1 MFRLTAIYPL
11 LFSCLFA
18 FSQDLENFSR
28 LESNGKIPS
37 LFIEF
42 LQEQIDAE
50 KQDLKTNQKISRK
63 RADEFS
69 SITNYRLQQLV
80 RSGRVLYGDPLTA
93 YANKI
98 VEKLDEYAEEDLS
111 SIEVYTLKSN
121 EVNAFATHQ
130 GLIFVTVGLWGQLA
144 NEAQLAYVLAHEI
157 THITEK
163 HNLLTYQNT
172 KDLFTKGRFGS
183 GTISE
188 YYRYS
193 KENEE
198 ESDEAG
204 FKLAAKAGYDAEAIY
219 NTFNVLLYSYLPVD
233 EVVFDYSFV
242 ENEYFKI
249 AESLKLDEVEGI
261 DAEEDVD
268 DEFHTHP
275 NIRSRRYN
283 VRDLLSRYDGGEIY
297 LLEDEA
303 TFKKFRNLARF
314 EMVNIFMRDGDYI
327 NGLYHNYVLQQQYA
341 NNLFLKETEAMMW
354 YGHTALV
361 EKDQTEYTTNYRKKQ
376 GEIQQ
381 LYYFLYKLQNKDL
394 AALATKQIWEAS
406 LQNPKSEILLEL
418 RKRVMRNFVSY
429 EDNKLGSFA
438 SEIKQVEVETD
449 TSEKELSKYDKIKK
463 KQSKGDQSRPTYNA
477 LIGLVTNEDF
487 KAAYFKAEEFLEEKD
502 KATEETTARRKPQHS
517 TLDIDNLMMIA
528 PIYNLNDKRKST
540 SKNISKNDVTSSTL
554 TEMVEKNADK
564 LGMNINFVNNFTAED
579 FNTEKYNQF
588 SVIFDYLAERSNY
601 RGEDFY
607 PYNAKHIAAV
617 TETYG
622 SKYLGLVGI
631 YTEVERRPFNGSAF
645 LLSALFYPTFP
656 LYLKWQLTSDKSTD
670 YGFFVFNLET
680 HNPTFSSTKF
690 FEANMNTHLQNA
702 HIYHSL
708 NQITKK

>member
-1 MFRLTAIYPL
+1 MIRLTAIYPL
-11 LFSCLFA
+11 LLSCIFV

-28 LESNGKIPS
+28 LESKGKIPP

-50 KQDLKTNQKISRK
+50 KQDLKSNQDISRK

-80 RSGRVLYGDPLTA
+80 RSGRVLYGDPLTT

-98 VEKLDEYAEEDLS
+98 VEKLAEHSDKDLS
-111 SIEVYTLKSN
+111 KIEVYTLKSN

-157 THITEK
+157 THITEE

-183 GTISE
+183 GTVSE

-193 KENEE
+193 KDNEE

-204 FKLAAKAGYDAEAIY
+204 FKLAAQAGYDAEAIY

-233 EVVFDYSFV
+233 EVVYDYSLL
-242 ENEYFKI
+242 ENDYFTIDK
-249 AESLKLDEVEGI
+249 SLKLEEVQGI
-261 DAEEDVD
+261 EAEEDID

-283 VRDLLSRYDGGEIY
+283 VRDLVSRYDGDKMYIVEN
-297 LLEDEA
+297 EK
-303 TFKKFRNLARF
+303 TFETYRNLARL
-314 EMVNIFMRDGDYI
+314 EMINIFLRDGDYI
-327 NGLYHNYVLQQQYA
+327 NGLYHSYILQKQFPT
-341 NNLFLKETEAMMW
+341 NLFLQETEAMMW
-354 YGHTALV
+354 YGHTILIG
-361 EKDQTEYTTNYRKKQ
+361 KDQNDYSTNYRKKQ

-381 LYYFLYKLQNKDL
+381 LYYLLYKLQNKEV
-394 AALATKQIWEAS
+394 ATLATKEIWESS
-406 LQNPKSEILLEL
+406 LKNPDSDILREL
-418 RKRVMRNFVSY
+418 RKRVMREFVGY
-429 EDNKLGSFA
+429 EENKLGNFA
-438 SEIKQVEVETD
+438 SEPLKVTVDID
-449 TSEKELSKYDKIKK
+449 TSKKKLSKYDKIKQ
-463 KQSKGDQSRPTYNA
+463 KQAKGDESRPTYTA
-477 LIGLVTNEDF
+477 LINLVTNEDF
-487 KAAYFKAEEFLEEKD
+487 KAAYFKAEEFLNEK
-502 KATEETTARRKPQHS
+502 ENEREGTTAERKPQHS
-517 TLDIDNLMMIA
+517 TLNIENLMMVT
-528 PIYNLNDKRKST
+528 PIYNLNDKRRST

-554 TEMVEKNADK
+554 TEMVEANAEK
-564 LGMNINFVNNFTAED
+564 LGMNINFVNNFNSND

-588 SVIFDYLAERSNY
+588 SIIFDYLAERSNY
-601 RGEDFY
+601 KGEDFY
-607 PYNAKHIAAV
+607 PYNAKHLPAV
-617 TETYG
+617 KETYG

-631 YTEVERRPFNGSAF
+631 YSEVQRRPFSGST
-645 LLSALFYPTFP
+645 LLFSIMFYPAFP
-656 LYLKWQLTSDKSTD
+656 LYLKWQLTPDKSTD

-680 HNPTFSSTKF
+680 HNPTFTSTKF
-690 FEANMNTHLQNA
+690 FQANMNTHLQNA

-708 NQITKK
+708 NQITK